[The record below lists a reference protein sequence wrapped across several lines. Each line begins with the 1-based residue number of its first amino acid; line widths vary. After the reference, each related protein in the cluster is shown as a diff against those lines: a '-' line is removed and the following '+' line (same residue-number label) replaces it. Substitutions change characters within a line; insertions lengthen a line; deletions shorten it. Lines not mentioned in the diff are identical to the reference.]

1 MNRMIVLSTAGIPHL
16 MLTALL
22 AIVISGVIALL
33 GRRSARERVYHA
45 GYLFVCCMASVVAGS
60 WFMYFVHR

>member
-1 MNRMIVLSTAGIPHL
+1 MVVLSTAGIPHL

-22 AIVISGVIALL
+22 AIVISGAIALL
-33 GRRSARERVYHA
+33 GHRTARERVYHA

-60 WFMYFVHR
+60 WFMYLVHG

>member
-16 MLTALL
+16 VLTALL
-22 AIVISGVIALL
+22 AMVISGVVALL

-45 GYLFVCCMASVVAGS
+45 GYLFLCCVVSVVAGS
-60 WFMYFVHR
+60 WFMYLVHG

>member
-16 MLTALL
+16 LLTALL

-60 WFMYFVHR
+60 WFMYLVHG

>member
-16 MLTALL
+16 ILTALL
-22 AIVISGVIALL
+22 ALAISGVIALL
-33 GRRSARERVYHA
+33 GRRSMRERVYHA

-60 WFMYFVHR
+60 WFMYSIHG